1 MRVIVCGPLFSLI
14 VGVAFLKILGLGVTL
29 FIAHCNMAVELIK
42 TAQCL
47 IFKLL
52 LMFASS
58 NIAKG
63 NKNGITR
70 VIMGLVERFK
80 LFVTEVRNICWFTAT
95 VVVISTCGVEMLAHG
110 LPQD

>member
-1 MRVIVCGPLFSLI
+1 MRVIVCAPLFPLI
-14 VGVAFLKILGLGVTL
+14 VGVTLLKILGLAVTL
-29 FIAHCNMAVELIK
+29 FITDRNMAVKLIK

-47 IFKLL
+47 LFKLL
-52 LMFASS
+52 LMFGSG

-95 VVVISTCGVEMLAHG
+95 VIVISTCGVEMLAHG